1 LSTEPRQVTD
11 RGLPPA
17 LVFDGEMTAALE
29 APFEQW
35 KEYPYSRTADRQSFS
50 QLLFALLDMPEAFG
64 EEGEFVTFN
73 QFLRAHYADQDSPN
87 TTVLKYEDQFDKPA
101 TREAIG
107 HFLLGGTDQNLTTKE
122 KALRE
127 AEKNL
132 ANAMASVAAGNIL
145 LGSDYNELN
154 ADSIRARQRTVEA
167 EISDTEQ
174 AIKEK
179 QSDALVPLSAVD
191 VESAGISVLTKSLV
205 EAREQLNRLTSEYGE
220 TEFELTDSKIFIQTL
235 QDRVSYLRHSIHSAE
250 NFGTLF
256 IEICPVCGTDVEPA
270 LDEQSCYLCKS
281 DDPELQPMQRY
292 ISLLN
297 SAQSQIEQS
306 KRVQTSRRR

>member
-1 LSTEPRQVTD
+1 MSTEPRQVTD